1 MVLISSS
8 SAHCIDG
15 YVNRRQHLGMQTN
28 FLPFAVNTRIFTF
41 SWGKNENNSV
51 HNKMVAVAETK
62 QQRKLPH
69 HLAKKHP
76 FWPKGQAFWPKPVAS
91 AAAHTDISAGGKERR
106 KKNKNNNTIKQKIG
120 NRHKQWKT
128 RSFPAWVAYIH
139 IYFCWPK
146 NAFLANGLDM
156 GHTTHV
162 WHSICGGARLTSTR
176 LHRLQH
182 ISILVGSENI
192 PAIFT
197 FRFAG

>member
-1 MVLISSS
+1 MVLISSSSS

-106 KKNKNNNTIKQKIG
+106 KKTKIIIPLNKKLVIG
-120 NRHKQWKT
+120 ISNEKPAHFQPELHTFIYIFVGRKT
-128 RSFPAWVAYIH
+128 RF
-139 IYFCWPK
+139 WPTDSTW
-146 NAFLANGLDM
+146 GTQ
-156 GHTTHV
+156 HTCDIRSAAV
-162 WHSICGGARLTSTR
+162 PG
-176 LHRLQH
+176 
-182 ISILVGSENI
+182 
-192 PAIFT
+192 
-197 FRFAG
+197 